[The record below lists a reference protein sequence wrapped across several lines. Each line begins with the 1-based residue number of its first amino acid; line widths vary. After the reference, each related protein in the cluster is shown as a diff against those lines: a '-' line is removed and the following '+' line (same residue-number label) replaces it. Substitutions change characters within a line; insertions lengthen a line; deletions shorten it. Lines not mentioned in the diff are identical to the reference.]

1 MKIFSLMVARVP
13 RAPGAGPAGGA
24 PGDDVV
30 TLAQATALDSFGYFE
45 RGTVKQFTTFFS
57 KTVASRV
64 ALGQRS
70 SVEQK
75 EYVVHAHVRS
85 NALAAVAVCD
95 KEYPPRVAFTLL
107 MKLMEDFMGAHPDAR
122 WAAAQAE
129 LPFPGLDA
137 AIAKYQN
144 PREADAIMRIQ
155 NDLDETKIVLHN
167 TIEGLLER
175 GVKLDNLVEK
185 STDLSANSKMFY
197 TTAKKQNS
205 CCVAF

>member
-1 MKIFSLMVARVP
+1 MKIYSLMLARVP
-13 RAPGAGPAGGA
+13 RTPGASA

-30 TLAQATALDSFGYFE
+30 TLAHATALDSFGYFE

-57 KTVASRV
+57 KTVAARV
-64 ALGQRS
+64 PPGQRS

-85 NALAAVAVCD
+85 NALASVAVCD
-95 KEYPPRVAFTLL
+95 KEYPSRVAYTLL
-107 MKLMEDFMGAHPDAR
+107 TKMQEDFMGAHADAR
-122 WAAAQAE
+122 WGAAAGE
-129 LPFPGLDA
+129 LPFPALEEM
-137 AIAKYQN
+137 IMKYQN

-167 TIEGLLER
+167 TIEGLLDR

-205 CCVAF
+205 CCGFA